1 MENNILKLL
10 KKIKDNGIYWL
21 IVLQPILDIIAY
33 FQNDQGMSVAGY
45 IRLMI
50 TCTLPL
56 YALVKTKK
64 RKKFLSIMVLIALFS
79 IMHVLNGFRVGYK
92 IGRAHV

>member
-45 IRLMI
+45 NRLLI
-50 TCTLPL
+50 TCT
-56 YALVKTKK
+56 
-64 RKKFLSIMVLIALFS
+64 
-79 IMHVLNGFRVGYK
+79 
-92 IGRAHV
+92 

>member
-64 RKKFLSIMVLIALFS
+64 RKNDKQNEKFPPKSAFPHLFYS
-79 IMHVLNGFRVGYK
+79 LPKKNG
-92 IGRAHV
+92 